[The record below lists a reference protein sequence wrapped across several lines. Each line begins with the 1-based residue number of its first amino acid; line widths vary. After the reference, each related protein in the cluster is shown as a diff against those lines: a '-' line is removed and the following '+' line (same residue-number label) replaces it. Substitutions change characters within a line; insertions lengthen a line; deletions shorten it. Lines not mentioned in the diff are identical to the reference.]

1 MEIYQTEEQQ
11 VEAIKSFW
19 AQNGNS
25 IIAGLALGFAGFI
38 GFNYYQDHQL
48 QKELKIADTYLSNL
62 ESAEKNPQQFVKASE
77 TFIKENGDSSYVA
90 LTAFSLAKNAADKK
104 DFAEAAKQLQTAIS
118 KAPNAAI
125 KALAN
130 LRLAHVQTELKQF
143 DDALATLAQPM
154 PKSFIA
160 SVEESK
166 GDVYV
171 LQDKKDLARNA
182 YQAAIDADGSKSN
195 PTLQMKIDDLA
206 VALN

>member
-1 MEIYQTEEQQ
+1 VEIYQTEEQQ

>member
-19 AQNGNS
+19 AENGNS
-25 IIAGLALGFAGFI
+25 IIAGLVIGFAGFI

-48 QKELKIADTYLSNL
+48 EQELQVADSYLSNI
-62 ESAEKNPQQFVKASE
+62 ESAEKNPQQFIKSSVA
-77 TFIKENGDSSYVA
+77 FIKKNGDSSYAA
-90 LTAFSLAKNAADKK
+90 LTALSLAKNSVDKK
-104 DFAEAAKQLQTAIS
+104 NFTEAAKQLQIAIV

-130 LRLAHVQTELKQF
+130 LRLAHIQTELKQF
-143 DDALATLAQPM
+143 DNALATLAQPM

-171 LQDKKDLARNA
+171 LQDKKDLARTA
-182 YQAAIDADGSKSN
+182 YQAAIDAEGLKLS
-195 PTLQMKIDDLA
+195 PALQMKIDDLA
-206 VALN
+206 IALN